1 MQLDVGVGDVPSA
14 ADEAARLEVIGCP
27 QAALE
32 HQPCEADA
40 GFGPH
45 PHDAVE
51 GDRLPAGHL
60 HIDFEMILQ
69 VGADPRKGMPD
80 FDAERPELLRKADA
94 GELKQL
100 WRVDCTARKR
110 DEAACPHRSAPF
122 SDTIRHTDRSA
133 SVEQKTFNE
142 RVLPHLEV
150 LAATR
155 GVQVGAH
162 RGPALTMMDRH
173 VKLADALLAVTIEI
187 LGSHVSRLLTG
198 FNKDLVEGIEKAA
211 GAGSKRTPVPA
222 QFPHVAGKCLRAL
235 EVRQH
240 VSPAPSLRTQG
251 LPSVEVQW
259 MTADV
264 NHPIDGGGATQDL
277 AARAMKPAI
286 AEMRLR
292 LRVIAPIVARRVHGD
307 GEGARH
313 ADEDCIV
320 GTAGFQ

>member
-27 QAALE
+27 QDALE

-40 GFGPH
+40 GFRPH

-51 GDRLPAGHL
+51 CDRLPAGHL

-69 VGADPRKGMPD
+69 VSTDPRKGMPD
-80 FDAERPELLRKADA
+80 FDAERPELVRRANA

-100 WRVDCTARKR
+100 WRVDRAARKH
-110 DEAACPHRSAPF
+110 DEATCPHRSAAF

-133 SVEQKTFNE
+133 SVEQQTLDK

-150 LAATR
+150 LAAAC

-162 RGPALTMMDRH
+162 GGPALTMMHRH
-173 VKLADALLAVTIEI
+173 VELADALLAVAIEI
-187 LGSHVSRLLTG
+187 LGSNVSRLLPG

-211 GAGSKRTPVPA
+211 GAGSQRTRVPA
-222 QFPHVAGKCLRAL
+222 QFPDVAGKRLRAL

-240 VSPAPSLRTQG
+240 VSPAPSLRAQG
-251 LPSVEVQW
+251 LPSVEVQR

-264 NHPIDGGGATQDL
+264 T
-277 AARAMKPAI
+277 
-286 AEMRLR
+286 
-292 LRVIAPIVARRVHGD
+292 
-307 GEGARH
+307 
-313 ADEDCIV
+313 
-320 GTAGFQ
+320 